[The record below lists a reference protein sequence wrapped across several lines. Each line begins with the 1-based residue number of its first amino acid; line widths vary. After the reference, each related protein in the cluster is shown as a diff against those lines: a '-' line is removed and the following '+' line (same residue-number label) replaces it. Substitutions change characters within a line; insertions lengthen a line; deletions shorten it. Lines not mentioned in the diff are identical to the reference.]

1 MTAAIEELKDALLNK
16 NIREKNLK
24 QSEMAELKNMIE
36 KLHLDVKLIKEDTA
50 AFKRAVSIPYIHLT
64 AF

>member
-16 NIREKNLK
+16 HIKEKNLK

-50 AFKRAVSIPYIHLT
+50 TFKRAVSIPYIHLT